1 MFGHHWEPGQA
12 TVVAR
17 RKIQPNPGIDLT
29 YQWEYVL
36 DVRPA
41 DGTSTFRATVMS
53 SYNSEYIRFV
63 DADIGE
69 VVPVFC
75 DVKRQKVKFDTSEIK
90 AENRAFAK
98 ANREHWDAVKEGAPP
113 DSATAPPSSSTPDVV
128 VRGGSAEWHVTT
140 DPAEIEQ
147 MRERIRK
154 MAAQN
159 PGSVAKFSAAPE
171 GGGTADSLD
180 QLEKLADLHARG
192 ALTDAEFAAEKAK
205 ILGSG

>member
-1 MFGHHWEPGQA
+1 LHA
-12 TVVAR
+12 SA
-17 RKIQPNPGIDLT
+17 IL
-29 YQWEYVL
+29 L
-36 DVRPA
+36 D
-41 DGTSTFRATVMS
+41 
-53 SYNSEYIRFV
+53 IRFV

-75 DVKRQKVKFDTSEIK
+75 DAKRQKVKFDTSEIK

-98 ANREHWDAVKEGAPP
+98 ANREHWDAVKEGAAP
-113 DSATAPPSSSTPDVV
+113 DSATAPPSSATPDVA
-128 VRGGSAEWHVTT
+128 VRGGSAAWHVTT

-154 MAAQN
+154 MAAQS
-159 PGSVAKFSAAPE
+159 PGSVAKFSAAPA

-205 ILGSG
+205 ILGSE